1 MPDWAKIVR
10 ERLAGLALEDD
21 DAVQVFDEVASHLEE
36 NYRSLLSEGCSEEE
50 AVRRALA
57 DAGDG

>member
-36 NYRSLLSEGCSEEE
+36 NSVV
-50 AVRRALA
+50 A
-57 DAGDG
+57 